1 MLKSFPSRVTVVF
14 WVKMSEYDNVSES
27 DFTVVV
33 DYNDILNNGSDK
45 VGLRMY
51 FQPADVE
58 RVRIN
63 PQTVEYLV
71 EDVYGGLW

>member
-1 MLKSFPSRVTVVF
+1 MKKIT
-14 WVKMSEYDNVSES
+14 
-27 DFTVVV
+27 
-33 DYNDILNNGSDK
+33 YNDILNNSSDK
-45 VGLRMY
+45 VGLRMF
-51 FQPADVE
+51 FQPAGVE

>member
-1 MLKSFPSRVTVVF
+1 ML
-14 WVKMSEYDNVSES
+14 EYDNVSES

-33 DYNDILNNGSDK
+33 DYNDILNNSSDK